1 MSDLP
6 LERSFALAAKIQAG
20 GRGVDAVPTLADDAI
35 RLAASFE
42 PTMDWVSRNEME
54 GEQTGG
60 KGTYASGA
68 KSGRIYRFPLRRRMR
83 GPGTAYS
90 GVNLPE
96 EDPFLMAI
104 LGTRTVV
111 TTAGQESVTYSGADE
126 GEALL
131 SVLAQSLKKQF
142 RATDCVPSSASIQW
156 EAGKFIELVIELMG
170 VGTAPTQQALEAATL
185 DSVVP
190 PVGRG
195 GVFTL
200 NAVALKPIKG
210 TLDFGLSI
218 ADPILDG
225 TGGDAWIGSAVTDR
239 KPTGNF
245 EVQIRD
251 LADFDPY
258 ALAAAS
264 TRVPWVYDFG
274 GAQYNNVRLEAD
286 GLEIKDVK
294 EVNRGGIKAW
304 SLDYMIHR
312 ATSPSVKDPAV
323 IYK

>member
-1 MSDLP
+1 MADLP

-20 GRGVDAVPTLADDAI
+20 GRGVDAAPTMAADAI
-35 RLAASFE
+35 RLATSFE
-42 PTMDWVSRNEME
+42 PTMDWVSRNEAE

-60 KGTYASGA
+60 KGTFPSGVKA
-68 KSGRIYRFPLRRRMR
+68 GRIYRYPLRRRMR

-96 EDPFLMAI
+96 EDAFLMAI

-111 TTAGQESVTYSGADE
+111 TTGGAETVTYSGADE

-131 SVLAQSLKKQF
+131 TVLAQSLKKQF
-142 RATDCVPSSASIQW
+142 KATDCVPSSASIQW
-156 EAGKFIELVIELMG
+156 EAGKYIELVIELMG
-170 VGTAPTQQALEAATL
+170 VGIAPTQQALEAATL

-190 PVGRG
+190 PVGRA
-195 GVFTL
+195 GVCTL
-200 NAVALKPIKG
+200 NGVALKSIKG
-210 TLDFGLSI
+210 TLDFGLAN

-225 TGGDAWIGSAVTDR
+225 TAGDAWIGSAVTDR
-239 KPTGNF
+239 KPSVNL
-245 EVQIRD
+245 EVQIVP
-251 LADFDPY
+251 LATFDPY

-264 TRVPWVYDFG
+264 TVMPWVYDHG

-286 GLEIKDVK
+286 KLEIKDVK

-304 SLDYMIHR
+304 SIDGMIHR
-312 ATSPSVKDPAV
+312 ATAPSVKDPAV